1 MEEEARARIEE
12 IRKKHYDARHHCWCY
27 RIRGGPVRYS
37 DDGEPQGTAGQ
48 PMLNVFQREGVTNV
62 CCVVTR
68 YFGGILL
75 GAGGLVRAYTQS
87 AKDALDAAGISVVR
101 RWVEVAVPLPLLL
114 FERLKLELEA
124 HGGVLGEV
132 EYAADVTVHALL
144 PEERA
149 EAFSPGSPSWPPA
162 EWPPRCAASP
172 SRRCPGHKYEQIMN
186 LLQKR
191 RIFPRKEVYSY
202 NDGRGEFLDPEEQTE
217 ALEREMLSPFACL
230 SSQSRGRQTP
240 LEPCPT
246 RTCFQRDIDRIIHS
260 KAFRRLKHK
269 TQVFLEPEGDHYRT
283 RMTHTIEVSR
293 IARTIAR
300 GLRLNEDLA
309 EAAAYGHDLGHT
321 PFGHAGER
329 VLNEILPGG
338 FAHNEQ
344 SLRVVD
350 RLEKEGEGLN
360 LTYEVRRGI
369 LCHTGPD
376 RAETLEGQLLRL
388 ADKIAYI
395 NHDIDDAIRGR
406 IIYPMDIPL
415 SISQV
420 LGFTHSERINTLTV
434 DIITQSAGRDA
445 ILQSPACRD
454 AMGELRAFMFEF
466 VYRNPVAKGE
476 EGKAQDM
483 LRRLRRL

>member
-1 MEEEARARIEE
+1 MTLR
-12 IRKKHYDARHHCWCY
+12 
-27 RIRGGPVRYS
+27 
-37 DDGEPQGTAGQ
+37 
-48 PMLNVFQREGVTNV
+48 
-62 CCVVTR
+62 
-68 YFGGILL
+68 
-75 GAGGLVRAYTQS
+75 
-87 AKDALDAAGISVVR
+87 
-101 RWVEVAVPLPLLL
+101 
-114 FERLKLELEA
+114 
-124 HGGVLGEV
+124 
-132 EYAADVTVHALL
+132 
-144 PEERA
+144 
-149 EAFSPGSPSWPPA
+149 
-162 EWPPRCAASP
+162 
-172 SRRCPGHKYEQIMN
+172 
-186 LLQKR
+186 
-191 RIFPRKEVYSY
+191 
-202 NDGRGEFLDPEEQTE
+202 EQTE

-466 VYRNPVAKGE
+466 VYRNPVAKGGGG
-476 EGKAQDM
+476 EGSGAAPPPVRLLPAGAGQAATGVSGHQDGGGRGAGR
-483 LRRLRRL
+483 LRLYCGHDRRLRRGVLQRGVHSEILEREVGADRQAAREGISLVYCGKHSRKEGAACRFPNNSSTSWWPGARSPTWFPPMST